1 MAFTR
6 LEADVENIVK
16 LSDRPNQN
24 DGLSAAQL
32 KQWFDKSGVTLKDFI
47 NIVLL
52 EELERTLDGESGAD
66 NIGATPVREGG
77 PATLQGIVRD
87 LQTQIADIEAKN
99 IHSDG
104 DETIE
109 GVKTFTSSPIVP
121 APTRDGEAVNK
132 KYVDDAV
139 ALKVNI
145 DDIVNDLNTEGVKIP
160 LSAAQG
166 KKLGD
171 AINELVTGK
180 ADKTPVIPAVFT
192 LDWIGAEPP
201 YTQEIPIEGITEYD
215 TPVIAP
221 VYSTIDLELALEQ
234 KAAWNCID
242 TIETD
247 DGKIIGICFSEK
259 PTVALPVQIKVV

>member
-77 PATLQGIVRD
+77 PTTLQGIVRD

-99 IHSDG
+99 IHPGG
-104 DETIE
+104 DETID

-121 APTRDGEAVNK
+121 VPTRESEAANK
-132 KYVDDAV
+132 KYVDDA
-139 ALKVNI
+139 
-145 DDIVNDLNTEGVKIP
+145 
-160 LSAAQG
+160 
-166 KKLGD
+166 
-171 AINELVTGK
+171 INELATGK
-180 ADKTPVIPAVFT
+180 ADKTPVIPAIFT

-221 VYSTIDLELALEQ
+221 VYSTIDLEIALEQ

-247 DGKIIGICFSEK
+247 DGKIIGICFSKK